1 MHRHSPGPCREVAG
15 IRAECALDEEYF
27 KDCRCRMQLE
37 RHCIRIAQRLSQR
50 SKRGLLVSVLEL
62 QTLVRAA
69 ILREPEQGCV
79 MAWLEGM
86 YPERG
91 TVWSGLVPTGA
102 TLFRAVSFCYGSD
115 ALNVDAATA
124 HSLRGAATVRA
135 AGDATSR

>member
-1 MHRHSPGPCREVAG
+1 MCCTATGPCRGSGSQGSGPKQHWTRNILRIAG
-15 IRAECALDEEYF
+15 AGC
-27 KDCRCRMQLE
+27 KLE
-37 RHCIRIAQRLSQR
+37 RHCRRIAQRLSQH

-91 TVWSGLVPTGA
+91 TILV
-102 TLFRAVSFCYGSD
+102 R
-115 ALNVDAATA
+115 
-124 HSLRGAATVRA
+124 
-135 AGDATSR
+135 